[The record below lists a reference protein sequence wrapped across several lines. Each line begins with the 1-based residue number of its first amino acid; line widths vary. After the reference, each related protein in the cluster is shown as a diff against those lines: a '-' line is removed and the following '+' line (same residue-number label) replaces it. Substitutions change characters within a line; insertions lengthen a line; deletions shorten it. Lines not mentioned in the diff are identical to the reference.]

1 MEIEHLNP
9 DSVYEPP
16 WKFTQAVKVRNVGT
30 LLFLSGIVAFEQDGN
45 IARGEIVKQAE
56 VVYDNI
62 RKIVEAAGGTV
73 DSIVKMNTY
82 IGEDWRVHRDEIR
95 NARLN
100 VFPNDPPASTLLQVA
115 GFADPDYLIEIEA
128 IAVLDE

>member
-16 WKFTQAVKVRNVGT
+16 WKFTQAVKVRNAGT
-30 LLFLSGIVAFEQDGN
+30 LLFLSGIVAFDQDGN

-62 RKIVEAAGGTV
+62 RKIVESPGGTV
-73 DSIVKMNTY
+73 ANIVKMNTY

-100 VFPNDPPASTLLQVA
+100 VFPDDPPASTLLQVA

>member
-16 WKFTQAVKVRNVGT
+16 WKFTPAVKVRNAGT
-30 LLFLSGIVAFEQDGN
+30 LLFLSGIVAFDQDGN

-56 VVYDNI
+56 VVYDNS

-73 DSIVKMNTY
+73 ANIVKMNTY

-95 NARLN
+95 DARLN
-100 VFPNDPPASTLLQVA
+100 VFPDDPPASTLLQVA

>member
-30 LLFLSGIVAFEQDGN
+30 LLFLSGIVAFDQDGN

-62 RKIVEAAGGTV
+62 RKIVESAGGTV
-73 DSIVKMNTY
+73 ANIVKMNTY

-95 NARLN
+95 DARLN
-100 VFPNDPPASTLLQVA
+100 VFPDDPPASTLLQVA

-128 IAVLDE
+128 LAVLDE

>member
-30 LLFLSGIVAFEQDGN
+30 LLFLSGIVAFDQDGN

-62 RKIVEAAGGTV
+62 RKIVESAGGTV
-73 DSIVKMNTY
+73 ANIVKMNTY

-95 NARLN
+95 DARLN
-100 VFPNDPPASTLLQVA
+100 VFPDDPPASTLLQVA

>member
-16 WKFTQAVKVRNVGT
+16 WKFTQAVKVRNAGT
-30 LLFLSGIVAFEQDGN
+30 LLFLSGIVAFDQDGN

>member
-30 LLFLSGIVAFEQDGN
+30 LLFLSGIVAFDQDGN

>member
-16 WKFTQAVKVRNVGT
+16 WKFTQAVKVRNAGT
-30 LLFLSGIVAFEQDGN
+30 LLFLSGIVAFDQDGN

-62 RKIVEAAGGTV
+62 RKIDESAGGTV
-73 DSIVKMNTY
+73 ANIVKMNTY

-95 NARLN
+95 DARLN
-100 VFPNDPPASTLLQVA
+100 VFPDDPPASTLLQVA

>member
-30 LLFLSGIVAFEQDGN
+30 LLFLSGIVAFDQDGN

-100 VFPNDPPASTLLQVA
+100 VFPNAPPASTLLQVA

>member
-16 WKFTQAVKVRNVGT
+16 WKFTQAVKVRNAGT
-30 LLFLSGIVAFEQDGN
+30 LLFLSGIVAFDQDGN
-45 IARGEIVKQAE
+45 IARGEIVEQAE

-62 RKIVEAAGGTV
+62 RKIVESAGGTV
-73 DSIVKMNTY
+73 ANIVKMNTY

-95 NARLN
+95 DARLN
-100 VFPNDPPASTLLQVA
+100 VFPDDPPASTLLQVA

>member
-16 WKFTQAVKVRNVGT
+16 WKFTQAVKVRNAGT
-30 LLFLSGIVAFEQDGN
+30 LLFLSGIVAFDQDGN
-45 IARGEIVKQAE
+45 IDRGEIVKQAE